1 MTEGRANTSRAP
13 AGQSV
18 QPQRITDRAASQA
31 PRRTATE
38 ACVDSRVAHEE
49 LWYGQIV
56 SRVLSAAE
64 IPHFGVVFH
73 SQIANKPQKGGRVYY
88 VRSGVHDRQV

>member
-56 SRVLSAAE
+56 SRVLLS
-64 IPHFGVVFH
+64 
-73 SQIANKPQKGGRVYY
+73 
-88 VRSGVHDRQV
+88 SGDTTFRCGLLQSNNQQAPERGQSLLCEERRA